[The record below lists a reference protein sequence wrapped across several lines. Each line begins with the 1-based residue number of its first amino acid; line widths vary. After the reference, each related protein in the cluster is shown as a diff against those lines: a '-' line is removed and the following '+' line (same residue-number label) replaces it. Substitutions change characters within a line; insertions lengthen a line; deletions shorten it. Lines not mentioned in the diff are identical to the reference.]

1 MTNNQAI
8 RILRDFNKWRR
19 GEIADIIEDA
29 YTIGQAIDHAIKTLK
44 EYETESTKNQKND

>member
-19 GEIADIIEDA
+19 GEIKEIAEDV
-29 YTIGQAIDHAIKTLK
+29 YTIGEAIDYAIKRLK
-44 EYETESTKNQKND
+44 E